1 MLSEFCQSLIIVG
14 FKEAVCDFVRSV
26 VAYFS
31 FSYRFISFQIQKII
45 FRFHGIDFFSS
56 PEPKAHKVSL

>member
-1 MLSEFCQSLIIVG
+1 MLSEFCQSLLIVG

-45 FRFHGIDFFSS
+45 FRFHGIDFF
-56 PEPKAHKVSL
+56 